1 MLTVYNLFNLSTTHQ
16 SIQTETE
23 KLVNK
28 RYIKYV
34 GVNQQIKKKTYLFQ
48 IDYFK
53 LNCTF
58 IVGMESHY
66 HNYDITVLRHH
77 VTVINRSLIYLNY
90 QKIKL

>member
-34 GVNQQIKKKTYLFQ
+34 GVNQQIKKKN
-48 IDYFK
+48 I
-53 LNCTF
+53 
-58 IVGMESHY
+58 
-66 HNYDITVLRHH
+66 
-77 VTVINRSLIYLNY
+77 LISN
-90 QKIKL
+90 